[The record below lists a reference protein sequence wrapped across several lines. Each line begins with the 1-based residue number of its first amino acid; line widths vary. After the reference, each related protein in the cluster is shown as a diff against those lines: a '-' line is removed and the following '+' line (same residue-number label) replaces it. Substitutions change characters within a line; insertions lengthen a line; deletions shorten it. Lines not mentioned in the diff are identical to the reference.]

1 MIKIGVKNLNYK
13 SGNVHICK
21 DMSLDVEEKVFY
33 GVIGPNGSGK
43 STLLKQVCRIL
54 QPSSGDIQ
62 LNGRDMKTLS
72 YKESAREIATLL
84 QENETNFDFTVEEI
98 VLMGRAPHH
107 NVSATVSNEDKEI
120 AASCLRLVNL
130 EGWEDR
136 IFTTLSGG
144 EKQRTL
150 LARALAQKT
159 DILLLDEPTNN
170 LDIGYQLRMFELLK
184 TLPMT
189 IFMII
194 HDMNLASRF
203 CDKIVVVSDGEIIGT
218 GTPEEI
224 MTPDLF
230 QKVFSVITDVTKDD
244 EGKPFIKF
252 LQSAF

>member
-1 MIKIGVKNLNYK
+1 MIKIGVNDLNYK
-13 SGNVHICK
+13 SGTVHICK
-21 DMSLDVEEKVFY
+21 DMSLDIEENVFY

-54 QPSSGDIQ
+54 QPSSGDIY

-107 NVSATVSNEDKEI
+107 NVSATVSDEDKKI
-120 AASCLRLVNL
+120 AASCLKLVNL

-136 IFTTLSGG
+136 IYTTLSGG

-203 CDKIVVVSDGEIIGT
+203 CDRIVVIYDGKVFKT
-218 GTPEEI
+218 GTPEEV
-224 MTPDLF
+224 MTPELF
-230 QKVFSVITDVTKDD
+230 KKIFSVSTDVFAT
-244 EGKPFIKF
+244 GNIYN
-252 LQSAF
+252 